1 MRPVGLILLIAA
13 IATPALAA
21 PGDMSV
27 AAFLRR
33 AEELQALGPLAM
45 ASPRLDLL
53 RSEGNAAKRA
63 YYFRLARERQLGRP
77 SSCPPPGAGT
87 TVDRFLGHLRSYP
100 PARRGAVSMNT
111 AVADYFIRTW
121 PCRR

>member
-1 MRPVGLILLIAA
+1 MRLFAPILLIATV
-13 IATPALAA
+13 ATPALAA

-33 AEELQALGPLAM
+33 VEELQAMGPLAQF
-45 ASPRLDLL
+45 SPGLDVIK
-53 RSEGNAAKRA
+53 REGNAAKAA
-63 YYFRLARERQLGRP
+63 YYARLARERQQRRP
-77 SSCPPPGAGT
+77 SSCPPPGADT

-100 PARRGAVSMNT
+100 PARRGAISMNT
-111 AVADYFIRTW
+111 AVADYYIRTW

>member
-1 MRPVGLILLIAA
+1 MRRWLPALVLLIAA
-13 IATPALAA
+13 PALAA

-33 AEELQALGPLAM
+33 AEELQAMGPLAA
-45 ASPRLDLL
+45 ASPKLDVLRL
-53 RSEGNAAKRA
+53 EGNAAKRS
-63 YYFRLARERQLGRP
+63 YYARLANERRLGKP
-77 SSCPPPGAGT
+77 SSCPPPGADT

-100 PARRGAVSMNT
+100 LARRGAVSMNT

-121 PCRR
+121 PCHR